1 MRRTRPRGATER
13 GNIKKE
19 TSPFRAGLFLRVCVL
34 LESVLVRNCEF
45 LAAMTATGRK
55 HAATVGS
62 AHALAETVLVDTFV
76 NVGLECPFHCMLFY
90 IFVLE

>member
-1 MRRTRPRGATER
+1 
-13 GNIKKE
+13 
-19 TSPFRAGLFLRVCVL
+19 
-34 LESVLVRNCEF
+34 
-45 LAAMTATGRK
+45 MTATGRK